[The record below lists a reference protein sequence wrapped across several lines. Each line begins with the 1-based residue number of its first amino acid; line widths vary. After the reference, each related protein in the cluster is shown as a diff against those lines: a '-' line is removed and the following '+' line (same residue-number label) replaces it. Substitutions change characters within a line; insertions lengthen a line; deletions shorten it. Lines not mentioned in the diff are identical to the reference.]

1 MCACVCVRVCLRA
14 CVRACVCV
22 CVYLCGVPSQCE
34 RQQVLT
40 SLCLHIWSALATCC
54 KTNVSTWYL
63 KPLTHICH
71 LAIYEDA
78 THIHTRLC
86 LWLLAA
92 TAGAETKHHWAWG
105 LRKTVHSDA
114 QRQNCSDWLTMRG
127 RYLYNYIHI
136 QGIVW
141 IVVPVFV
148 MAGMGACEEG
158 PPQGVGTLHGRACCS
173 LTEDLLKGQLV
184 ATPSGIRATASCQN
198 TLRNFSRFF
207 FLICIADP
215 NQTIKYCPQFY
226 PMQMMWRAGLLVA
239 GNTKQSRLY
248 WIVMNT
254 CRAPHLVMSP
264 NCKRF
269 TTAVTRQK
277 TVTAT
282 GHTNNS
288 HYSVNKTQPHF

>member
-1 MCACVCVRVCLRA
+1 MCVCVRA

-22 CVYLCGVPSQCE
+22 CVCVCLCGVPSQCE

-92 TAGAETKHHWAWG
+92 TAGAEIKHHWAWG

-114 QRQNCSDWLTMRG
+114 QRQKCSEWLTKRG
-127 RYLYNYIHI
+127 GYLYNYIHI
-136 QGIVW
+136 QGIVL
-141 IVVPVFV
+141 IVVPVSV

-158 PPQGVGTLHGRACCS
+158 PQGVDTLHGRVCCS
-173 LTEDLLKGQLV
+173 STDDLLKVSLLPSRQEYGQQPAV
-184 ATPSGIRATASCQN
+184 KTRFEIFHV
-198 TLRNFSRFF
+198 FS
-207 FLICIADP
+207 FLSAP
-215 NQTIKYCPQFY
+215 LTQIKQ
-226 PMQMMWRAGLLVA
+226 
-239 GNTKQSRLY
+239 
-248 WIVMNT
+248 
-254 CRAPHLVMSP
+254 
-264 NCKRF
+264 
-269 TTAVTRQK
+269 
-277 TVTAT
+277 
-282 GHTNNS
+282 
-288 HYSVNKTQPHF
+288 